1 MHEGL
6 HIRIGDRGLSWDLFP
21 EEYSRLSNGD
31 MCPIKWMSA
40 EAISGSLYSHYSDVV
55 SVGREGGK
63 EGGRKGRREGE
74 GGEEGGREG
83 GREEGKEGGRREG
96 GSEGRRE
103 GGEEGRRKGRREGA
117 RGGGLVAVY
126 AQLLRC
132 GECREEG

>member
-55 SVGREGGK
+55 SVGREGGR
-63 EGGRKGRREGE
+63 GREREGRREGGKEGEAISGSFYSHYSDVVSVGREGGEEGWRREGGRE
-74 GGEEGGREG
+74 GGEEGG
-83 GREEGKEGGRREG
+83 EE
-96 GSEGRRE
+96 
-103 GGEEGRRKGRREGA
+103 
-117 RGGGLVAVY
+117 
-126 AQLLRC
+126 
-132 GECREEG
+132 

>member
-55 SVGREGGK
+55 SVGREGGR
-63 EGGRKGRREGE
+63 GGRR
-74 GGEEGGREG
+74 EGGREG
-83 GREEGKEGGRREG
+83 GSKGERNMLLRCCECKERGR
-96 GSEGRRE
+96 EGRRE
-103 GGEEGRRKGRREGA
+103 GGREGEREGRRE
-117 RGGGLVAVY
+117 
-126 AQLLRC
+126 
-132 GECREEG
+132 

>member
-55 SVGREGGK
+55 SVGRG
-63 EGGRKGRREGE
+63 
-74 GGEEGGREG
+74 GGREG
-83 GREEGKEGGRREG
+83 GREGGSKGGGICYSGVVSVRREG
-96 GSEGRRE
+96 GREGGSKGGGICYSGVVSVRRE
-103 GGEEGRRKGRREGA
+103 GGKEGVREGW
-117 RGGGLVAVY
+117 RGGICYSGVW
-126 AQLLRC
+126 
-132 GECREEG
+132 